1 MAGGNLGR
9 LALHGP
15 FLCKEEYSCFGRQ
28 CYNALPLPVSLRASS
43 MGLGIPGTV
52 VTLLTTLALGFLP
65 HNGYGGMEQGEKWA
79 ALELGDL

>member
-1 MAGGNLGR
+1 MDLSSVRRNTAILGD
-9 LALHGP
+9 
-15 FLCKEEYSCFGRQ
+15 
-28 CYNALPLPVSLRASS
+28 NALPLPVSLRASS